1 MVKVIK
7 GRAGVGIRGSSS
19 MRVVVVGRRTRMSRV
34 FCLCLHVRLCV
45 CVRVCVSVCG
55 FVRLCVRP
63 CVRASMR
70 AHVCERATSASSSN
84 GSIRRTGRQRRKDDD
99 ECVFARE
106 RNSEKV
112 IVVD

>member
-45 CVRVCVSVCG
+45 CVRVCASVCG

-70 AHVCERATSASSSN
+70 AHVCERATSASSS